1 MKDYSEQIISILISD
16 LKQDYLKSSE
26 IEKASGPS
34 GISKAAEAINSLIQS
49 EVHGLE
55 LHIVDLT
62 EQLFESERLMLEAK
76 KTSFSPFTNK
86 KPGYGAIRVRRS
98 RTIKTDEENK

>member
-16 LKQDYLKSSE
+16 LKQDYLKTSE

-34 GISKAAEAINSLIQS
+34 GISKAVEAINSLIQS
-49 EVHGLE
+49 EVQGLE

-62 EQLFESERLMLEAK
+62 EQLFESDRLMLEAK
-76 KTSFSPFTNK
+76 KRAFSRFSNK
-86 KPGYGAIRVRRS
+86 KPGYGAIRARSS
-98 RTIKTDEENK
+98 RTITTDEESK